1 MNQGLAGPA
10 AERQMCRM
18 FSDNAARQRYELE
31 HENGPSFADYRDQ
44 RDVRA
49 ILHVETPVAAR
60 GRGHAA
66 QLMEAI
72 VADARERG
80 LKVLPLCSYA
90 AAYFRR
96 HAASQDVR
104 AG

>member
-1 MNQGLAGPA
+1 MSAMAIFTDNGP
-10 AERQMCRM
+10 
-18 FSDNAARQRYELE
+18 RQRYELE
-31 HENGPSFADYRDQ
+31 HADGPSFADYADQ

-49 ILHVETPVAAR
+49 ILHVETPPAAR
-60 GRGHAA
+60 GNGYAG

-80 LKVLPLCSYA
+80 LKLRPLCSYA

-96 HAASQDVR
+96 HSAAQDVL
-104 AG
+104 AA